1 MCLFSIRIQN
11 IIFSAELMGFE
22 ENDHFVHD
30 LSNSFKR
37 TSNFLIYR
45 LFCICRNL
53 FSTDAKRFRRG
64 TIGAQTPTS
73 KICDFYRGFRAQ
85 EVLSPQ
91 WKETNC

>member
-11 IIFSAELMGFE
+11 IIFSVEFMGFE

-30 LSNSFKR
+30 LSNSSKG
-37 TSNFLIYR
+37 TSNFVIYR
-45 LFCICRNL
+45 LFCIFRNL
-53 FSTDAKRFRRG
+53 ISTDAQRFRRG

-73 KICDFYRGFRAQ
+73 KTCDFYGGFRAQ

-91 WKETNC
+91 WKEKNC